1 MVVGEKRPTF
11 GAELEFPSE
20 APLPPDVPPA
30 PGEQLL
36 LGTVVAGRYFVRKL
50 LGSGGMG
57 AVYEAEHV
65 QLKKRV
71 ALKVLHG
78 HMSVKPE
85 VQARFEREAVAAG
98 RINHPGVA
106 AATDF
111 GRLPDG
117 AFYLVLEYVDG
128 SSLADVLLD
137 TPVLPPERAFRITV
151 QICAALVAAHGQG
164 IVHRDLKP
172 DNVMLSGL
180 GDEDFVKVLD
190 FGIAK
195 MQSEEPAE
203 GQARLTRAGLVF
215 GTPEYM
221 SPEQARGSLVDH
233 RTDLYALGMIAYEM
247 CAGRS
252 AFRAD
257 DLMAI
262 LTAQM
267 ADPPPPLPAVV
278 PPPFAIIILQL
289 LEKDPARRPQTA
301 QATMERLALVAKE
314 LGWSMPVPR
323 SAAASQ
329 LDIFHMQPKISIATT
344 ALNSIRTLSL
354 RPPGSAGLPSWIPL
368 LALLAGLAGGAF
380 FVIQRSPKAR
390 QIADDLVERV
400 VPGFRR
406 GTKAATAPVPQQ
418 AASPDLAEEQ
428 LRIEARQGDREKL
441 GDLRKLVEQDRG
453 RVDALVQTM
462 GADAAR
468 QGGPESGDRGLVERQ
483 VSRLLALGRG
493 YSVILHHSGALSA
506 YEDAVRLDPHLAED
520 PELLEDVRMALGQR
534 DTAADGVRFAKT
546 LGAIGADM
554 IFDVYVD
561 HRGQPGMSAVV
572 YQAQLAVK
580 SGELRAQATQALLLA
595 MDLDRAH
602 VCAEYRELLPRAV
615 LYGDQRSVPKLKA
628 LRLTHGCGTNAR
640 SDCFPCLRSE
650 DVPLA
655 DAIDKA
661 SSRPSPSFL
670 DDKP

>member
-1 MVVGEKRPTF
+1 LAVGEKRPTF

-20 APLPPDVPPA
+20 APPPQLAQVG

-36 LGTVVAGRYFVRKL
+36 IGTVVAGRYFVKKL

-78 HMSVKPE
+78 HMSVKPD

-128 SSLADVLLD
+128 SSLADVLLE
-137 TPVLPPERAFRITV
+137 TPILPSARAFRITV

-221 SPEQARGSLVDH
+221 SPEQARGALVDH

-247 CAGRS
+247 LAGRS

-267 ADPPPPLPAVV
+267 ADPPPPLPATV
-278 PPPFAIIILQL
+278 PPPLAIVILSL
-289 LEKDPARRPQTA
+289 LEKDPAKRPQTA

-314 LGWSMPVPR
+314 LSLPMPVPR

-329 LDIFHMQPKISIATT
+329 LDIFHMQPKVSIATT
-344 ALNSIRTLSL
+344 ALNSIRSLSL
-354 RPPGSAGLPSWIPL
+354 RPPGSPPISGWIPA
-368 LALLAGLAGGAF
+368 LALILGLLGGAF
-380 FVIQRSPKAR
+380 FVVQRSPKAR
-390 QIADDLVERV
+390 RLAEDLIASGLSGVQKR
-400 VPGFRR
+400 P
-406 GTKAATAPVPQQ
+406 K
-418 AASPDLAEEQ
+418 AASPPGEPPGQLDLAEEQ

-441 GDLRKLVEQDRG
+441 GELRKLVEQDRS
-453 RVDALVQTM
+453 RVDHLVQAL
-462 GADAAR
+462 GPDAAR
-468 QGGPESGDRGLVERQ
+468 EGGDATGDRGVVERQ

-493 YSVILHHSGALSA
+493 YSVILHYSGALSA

-520 PELLEDVRMALGQR
+520 AELLVDVRMALGER

-546 LGAIGADM
+546 LGSIGADM

-561 HRGQPGMSAVV
+561 HRGQAGMSAVV
-572 YQAQLAVK
+572 KQAMEAVK
-580 SGELRAQATQALLLA
+580 SGELRAQATPALLVA

-602 VCAEYRELLPRAV
+602 VCAEYREAIPRAL
-615 LYGDQRSVPKLKA
+615 LYGDHRSVAKLKA
-628 LRLTHGCGTNAR
+628 LRLTHGCGQGAR
-640 SDCFPCLRSE
+640 ADCFPCLRGE

-655 DAIDKA
+655 DAIDQA
-661 SSRPSPSFL
+661 STRPSPSFL
-670 DDKP
+670 DSKP

>member
-1 MVVGEKRPTF
+1 LAVGEKRPTF

-20 APLPPDVPPA
+20 APLPLQAQVG

-36 LGTVVAGRYFVRKL
+36 IGTVVAGRYFVKKL

-128 SSLADVLLD
+128 SSLADVLAE
-137 TPVLPPERAFRITV
+137 TPVLPIARAFRITV

-221 SPEQARGSLVDH
+221 SPEQARGALVDH

-247 CAGRS
+247 LAGRS

-267 ADPPPPLPAVV
+267 ADPPPPLPTTV
-278 PPPFAIIILQL
+278 PPPLAIVILSL
-289 LEKDPARRPQTA
+289 LEKSPEKRPQTA

-314 LGWSMPVPR
+314 LGLPMPVPR

-329 LDIFHMQPKISIATT
+329 LDIFHMQPKVSIATT
-344 ALNSIRTLSL
+344 ALNSIRSLSL
-354 RPPGSAGLPSWIPL
+354 RPPGSPPISGWIPA
-368 LALLAGLAGGAF
+368 LALILGLLGGAF
-380 FVIQRSPKAR
+380 FVVQRSPKAR
-390 QIADDLVERV
+390 QLAEDLIASNL
-400 VPGFRR
+400 PGGQKRPMA
-406 GTKAATAPVPQQ
+406 TSPAAEPPGQ
-418 AASPDLAEEQ
+418 PDLAEEQ

-441 GDLRKLVEQDRG
+441 GELRKLVEQDRA
-453 RVDALVQTM
+453 RVDQLVQSL
-462 GADAAR
+462 GPDAAR
-468 QGGPESGDRGLVERQ
+468 QGGEASGDRGLVERQ

-493 YSVILHHSGALSA
+493 YSVILHYSGALSA

-520 PELLEDVRMALGQR
+520 AELLVDVRMALGER
-534 DTAADGVRFAKT
+534 DTAVDGVRFAKT
-546 LGAIGADM
+546 LGSIGADM
-554 IFDVYVD
+554 IYDVYVD
-561 HRGQPGMSAVV
+561 HRGQAGMSAVV
-572 YQAQLAVK
+572 KQAQDAVK
-580 SGELRAQATQALLLA
+580 SDALRAQATPALLVA

-602 VCAEYRELLPRAV
+602 VCAEYRDLIPRAL

-628 LRLTHGCGTNAR
+628 LRPTHGCGAGAR
-640 SDCFPCLRSE
+640 ADCFPCLRAE

-655 DAIDKA
+655 DAIDQA
-661 SSRPSPSFL
+661 STRPSPSFL
-670 DDKP
+670 DSKP

>member
-1 MVVGEKRPTF
+1 MGVGEKRSTF

-137 TPVLPPERAFRITV
+137 TPILPPERAFRITA

-180 GDEDFVKVLD
+180 GEEDFVKVLD

-278 PPPFAIIILQL
+278 PPPFAIVILQL

-314 LGWSMPVPR
+314 LGWAMPVPR

-354 RPPGSAGLPSWIPL
+354 RPPGGAGLPGWIPL
-368 LALLAGLAGGAF
+368 LALLLGLAGGAF

-390 QIADDLVERV
+390 AIADDLIGRV
-400 VPGFRR
+400 VPSLRQGKR
-406 GTKAATAPVPQQ
+406 AAAPPPEQPT
-418 AASPDLAEEQ
+418 SPDLAEDQ

-441 GDLRKLVEQDRG
+441 GDLRKLVEQDRA
-453 RVDALVQTM
+453 RVDALVQTL

-468 QGGPESGDRGLVERQ
+468 QGGPESADRGLVERQ

-554 IFDVYVD
+554 IFDVYAD

-580 SGELRAQATQALLLA
+580 SGELREQATQALLVA
-595 MDLDRAH
+595 MDIDRAH
-602 VCAEYRELLPRAV
+602 VCAEYRELIPRAV

-640 SDCFPCLRSE
+640 ADCFPCLRSE

-655 DAIDKA
+655 DAIEKA

>member
-1 MVVGEKRPTF
+1 LAVGEKRPTF

-20 APLPPDVPPA
+20 APLPLQAQVG

-36 LGTVVAGRYFVRKL
+36 IGTVVAGRYFVKKL
-50 LGSGGMG
+50 LGTGGMG

-128 SSLADVLLD
+128 SSLADVLLQ
-137 TPVLPPERAFRITV
+137 TPVLPLARAFRITV

-180 GDEDFVKVLD
+180 GEEDFVKVLD

-195 MQSEEPAE
+195 MASEEPAE

-221 SPEQARGSLVDH
+221 SPEQARGAFVDH

-247 CAGRS
+247 FAGRS

-267 ADPPPPLPAVV
+267 TDPPPPLPTTV
-278 PPPFAIIILQL
+278 PPPLAIVILSL
-289 LEKDPARRPQTA
+289 LEKDPEKRPQTA
-301 QATMERLALVAKE
+301 QAAMERLALVAKE
-314 LGWSMPVPR
+314 LGLPMPVPR

-329 LDIFHMQPKISIATT
+329 LDIFHMQPKVSIATT
-344 ALNSIRTLSL
+344 ALNSIRSLSL
-354 RPPGSAGLPSWIPL
+354 RPPGSPPISGWIPA
-368 LALLAGLAGGAF
+368 LALILGLLGGAF
-380 FVIQRSPKAR
+380 FVVQRSPKAR
-390 QIADDLVERV
+390 QLAEDLIAKNL
-400 VPGFRR
+400 PG
-406 GTKAATAPVPQQ
+406 GQQSPQ
-418 AASPDLAEEQ
+418 AASPPAEPPGQLDLAEEQ

-441 GDLRKLVEQDRG
+441 GELRKLVEQDRA
-453 RVDALVQTM
+453 RVDQLVKTL
-462 GADAAR
+462 GSEAAR
-468 QGGPESGDRGLVERQ
+468 QGGDGAGDRGLVERQ

-493 YSVILHHSGALSA
+493 YSVILHYSGALSA

-520 PELLEDVRMALGQR
+520 AELLVDVRMALGER

-546 LGAIGADM
+546 LGSIGADM

-561 HRGQPGMSAVV
+561 HKGQAGMSAVV
-572 YQAQLAVK
+572 KQAQDAVK
-580 SGELRAQATQALLLA
+580 SDAIRAQATSALLVA

-602 VCAEYRELLPRAV
+602 VCAEYRELIPRAL
-615 LYGDQRSVPKLKA
+615 LYGDTRSVPKLKA
-628 LRLTHGCGTNAR
+628 LRPTHGCGAGAR
-640 SDCFPCLRSE
+640 ADCFPCLRGE
-650 DVPLA
+650 EVPLA
-655 DAIDKA
+655 DAIEQA
-661 SSRPSPSFL
+661 SLRPSPSFL
-670 DDKP
+670 DSKP

>member
-1 MVVGEKRPTF
+1 LVLGEKRPTF

-20 APLPPDVPPA
+20 APLPPAVPPA
-30 PGEQLL
+30 AGEQLL
-36 LGTVVAGRYFVRKL
+36 IGTVVAGRYFVKKL

-98 RINHPGVA
+98 RINHPSVA
-106 AATDF
+106 SATDF

-128 SSLADVLLD
+128 SSLADVLEE
-137 TPVLPPERAFRITV
+137 TPILPSERAFRITV
-151 QICAALVAAHGQG
+151 QICAALVAAHSQG

-172 DNVMLSGL
+172 DNVMLSAL
-180 GDEDFVKVLD
+180 SAEDFVKVLD

-195 MQSEEPAE
+195 MQSEEPGE
-203 GQARLTRAGLVF
+203 GQARLTRAGLIF

-221 SPEQARGSLVDH
+221 SPEQARGAPVDH

-247 CAGRS
+247 VAGRS

-267 ADPPPPLPAVV
+267 ADPPPPLPATV
-278 PPPFAIIILQL
+278 PPPFAILILSL
-289 LEKDPARRPQTA
+289 LEKDPNRRPQTA
-301 QATMERLALVAKE
+301 QLTMERLALVSKE
-314 LGWSMPVPR
+314 LGYPMPVPR

-329 LDIFHMQPKISIATT
+329 LDIFHLHPKISIATT

-354 RPPGSAGLPSWIPL
+354 RPPGSSGVPGWIPV
-368 LALLAGLAGGAF
+368 LALLLGLAGGAF
-380 FVIQRSPKAR
+380 FVIQRSPQAR
-390 QIADDLVERV
+390 RIADDLVARV
-400 VPGFRR
+400 WPGAGKR
-406 GTKAATAPVPQQ
+406 APVATPRADDPGQL
-418 AASPDLAEEQ
+418 DLAEEQ

-441 GDLRKLVEQDRG
+441 GDLRKLVEQDRD
-453 RVDALVQTM
+453 RVDALVKAL
-462 GADAAR
+462 GPEAAR
-468 QGGPESGDRGLVERQ
+468 QAEKPADRGLVERQ
-483 VSRLLALGRG
+483 VSRLLSLGRG
-493 YSVILHHSGALSA
+493 YSVILHYSGALSA

-520 PELLEDVRMALGQR
+520 AELLVDVRMALSER

-561 HRGQPGMSAVV
+561 HRGQAGMSAVV

-580 SGELRAQATQALLLA
+580 SGELREQATPALLVA
-595 MDLDRAH
+595 MDLDKAH
-602 VCAEYRELLPRAV
+602 VCAEYRDLVPRAV
-615 LYGDQRSVPKLKA
+615 LYGDARSVAKLKA
-628 LRLTHGCGTNAR
+628 LRLTHGCGQNAR
-640 SDCFPCLRSE
+640 SDCFPCLRGE
-650 DVPLA
+650 DVPLG

-670 DDKP
+670 DSKP

>member
-1 MVVGEKRPTF
+1 LGVGEKRSTF

-117 AFYLVLEYVDG
+117 AFYLVLVYVDG
-128 SSLADVLLD
+128 SSLADVLLE
-137 TPVLPPERAFRITV
+137 TPILPPERAFRITA

-180 GDEDFVKVLD
+180 GEEDFVKVLD

-314 LGWSMPVPR
+314 LGWAMPVPR

-354 RPPGSAGLPSWIPL
+354 RPPGGAGLPGWIPL
-368 LALLAGLAGGAF
+368 LALLLGLAGGAF

-390 QIADDLVERV
+390 AVADDLIGRV
-400 VPGFRR
+400 VPSLRQGKR
-406 GTKAATAPVPQQ
+406 AAAPPPEQ
-418 AASPDLAEEQ
+418 ASSPDLAEDQ

-441 GDLRKLVEQDRG
+441 GELRKLVEQDRA
-453 RVDALVQTM
+453 RVDALVQTL

-468 QGGPESGDRGLVERQ
+468 QGGPESADRGLVERQ

-554 IFDVYVD
+554 IFDVYAD

-580 SGELRAQATQALLLA
+580 SGELREQATQALLLA
-595 MDLDRAH
+595 MDIDRAH
-602 VCAEYRELLPRAV
+602 VCAEYRELIPRAV

-640 SDCFPCLRSE
+640 ADCFPCLRSG

-655 DAIDKA
+655 DAIEKA

-670 DDKP
+670 DAKE

>member
-1 MVVGEKRPTF
+1 LKVGEKRPTF
-11 GAELEFPSE
+11 DAELEFPSE
-20 APLPPDVPPA
+20 APLPPQVPSA

-36 LGTVVAGRYFVRKL
+36 IGTVVAGRYFVKKL

-78 HMSVKPE
+78 HMSIKPE

-117 AFYLVLEYVDG
+117 AFYLVLEYVNG
-128 SSLADVLLD
+128 SSLADVLLE
-137 TPVLPPERAFRITV
+137 TPVLPADRAFRITA

-172 DNVMLSGL
+172 DNVMLSGF

-203 GQARLTRAGLVF
+203 GQARLTRVGLVF

-221 SPEQARGSLVDH
+221 SPEQARGALVDH

-247 CAGRS
+247 LAGRS

-267 ADPPPPLPAVV
+267 ADPPPPLPGTV
-278 PPPFAIIILQL
+278 PPPFAIVILSL
-289 LEKDPARRPQTA
+289 LEKDPAKRPQTA
-301 QATMERLALVAKE
+301 QGTMERLALVAKE
-314 LGWSMPVPR
+314 LGWAMPVPR

-329 LDIFHMQPKISIATT
+329 LDIFHALQPKVSIATT
-344 ALNSIRTLSL
+344 ALNSIRSL
-354 RPPGSAGLPSWIPL
+354 RPPGAQTISGWIPI
-368 LALLAGLAGGAF
+368 LALLLGLLGGAF
-380 FVIQRSPKAR
+380 FVVQRSPKAR
-390 QIADDLVERV
+390 HLAEDLVSKVLPGVLPRARPTER
-400 VPGFRR
+400 
-406 GTKAATAPVPQQ
+406 PVDMPVD
-418 AASPDLAEEQ
+418 PDLAEEQ
-428 LRIEARQGDREKL
+428 LRVEARQGDREKL
-441 GDLRKLVEQDRG
+441 GELRKLVEQDRA
-453 RVDALVQTM
+453 RVDELVKTL
-462 GADAAR
+462 GPELAR
-468 QGGPESGDRGLVERQ
+468 QGRPAETGDRGLVERQ

-493 YSVILHHSGALSA
+493 YSVILHHTGALSA

-520 PELLEDVRMALGQR
+520 PELLVDVRMALGER

-554 IFDVYVD
+554 IFDVYAD
-561 HRGQPGMSAVV
+561 HKGQAGMSAVV
-572 YQAQLAVK
+572 YQAQQAVK
-580 SGELRAQATQALLLA
+580 SGELRAQATSALLVA
-595 MDLDRAH
+595 MDLDRAN
-602 VCAEYRELLPRAV
+602 VCAEYREVIPRAL
-615 LYGDQRSVPKLKA
+615 LYGDTRSVQKLKQV
-628 LRLTHGCGTNAR
+628 RVTHGCGSNAR
-640 SDCFPCLRSE
+640 ADCYPCLRGE
-650 DVPLA
+650 DVRLQ
-655 DAIDKA
+655 DALDKA
-661 SSRPSPSFL
+661 SARPAPSFL
-670 DDKP
+670 DSKP